1 MIVLLDKS
9 GSLAVDLA
17 GIGSQVLIGAGPSIS
32 SVTTANGG
40 QATKRT
46 VGDGHALCG
55 VGVGSVPRGR
65 SAGVILY
72 Q

>member
-1 MIVLLDKS
+1 VCDLDPQGTTWPVLLLKATAMVGIILQMPGKCADKDS
-9 GSLAVDLA
+9 H
-17 GIGSQVLIGAGPSIS
+17 
-32 SVTTANGG
+32 